1 MPGLPGDRVFGAR
14 VGESRARS
22 VSRSRGARFGAG
34 RDTHGHS
41 EQTVTELAVLA
52 AEIEQLRDRTGLL
65 KFASQPGWMRVAFP
79 VYETEKVAV
88 SFAPI
93 VWCALTK
100 VHKFSG

>member
-1 MPGLPGDRVFGAR
+1 MVR
-14 VGESRARS
+14 RARS
-22 VSRSRGARFGAG
+22 VSRSTGARFGDG
-34 RDTHGHS
+34 RDTRGQS

-88 SFAPI
+88 PFAPI
-93 VWCALTK
+93 A
-100 VHKFSG
+100 